1 MLGEVVSESN
11 TSRNGEAI
19 DVGVVDVVDAVD
31 VSSTSIDVDGFL
43 TRCSHFS
50 GALLFSVA

>member
-19 DVGVVDVVDAVD
+19 DVDVVDVVD